1 MQPNSVL
8 VHTVKKHRQPKA
20 NVLFGKKTQRNLMVI
35 EETPVIHLKERKKP
49 LRKKGDRE
57 KLTANLTRETIECIL
72 NLEEALCISVKMK

>member
-1 MQPNSVL
+1 
-8 VHTVKKHRQPKA
+8 
-20 NVLFGKKTQRNLMVI
+20 MVI